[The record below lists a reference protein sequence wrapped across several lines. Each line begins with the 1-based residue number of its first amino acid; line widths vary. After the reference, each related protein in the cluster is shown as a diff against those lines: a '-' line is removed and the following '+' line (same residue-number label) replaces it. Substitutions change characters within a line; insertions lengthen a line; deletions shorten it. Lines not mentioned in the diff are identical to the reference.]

1 MFTENKNF
9 YPTPQEIII
18 KMIEKIEKEKAL
30 NILEPS
36 AGKGN
41 LIEGLNE
48 YNKYYNKIKIN
59 SLDCLE
65 IDNNLRAILKDKKFN
80 LIGSDFLNFN
90 TYKEY
95 DLILMNP
102 PFENGEKHLLKAIS
116 LIENSGGQ
124 IICLL
129 NAETLKNPYSNY
141 RKVLMNKLE
150 NAEIELI
157 KNAFGGA
164 ERKTN
169 VEVAL
174 INLKINKKIKSK
186 LFKNLEEEKINFEN
200 IKIDKLTNKDLIL
213 NLIERYKFEIETG
226 KQLIKEIDFF
236 NKFVEKESK
245 LILKNDYYNQDMNIN
260 FFVEKTRKKYWKI
273 LFENKNLER
282 LFTNE
287 LRSKFY
293 SNLESMKKY
302 EFNLENIEEV
312 LIELSKN
319 MFSSLEKDIENLF
332 DEFSI
337 KYHYYNESSKNIHY
351 FDGWKTNK
359 AHFINKKVIIPLNAF
374 SCYSDRIETYEI
386 ENKLLDIY
394 KIFMYLDNKK
404 ENIKIS
410 LEECRNIL
418 NHIDNEKTKNIDL
431 GYFTV
436 SFYKKGTTHI
446 IFNDEKLLLKFNIFG
461 SQMKKW
467 LPPSYGKT
475 KYEDLDIEEKDV
487 IDSFQ
492 GKESYQEVVNNND
505 TYLLHNDNIKLIG
518 I

>member
-9 YPTPQEIII
+9 YPTPREIIL
-18 KMIEKIEKEKAL
+18 KMIEKIEKNKAL

-41 LIEGLNE
+41 IVEVLNE
-48 YNKYYNKIKIN
+48 YNKYYDRVKIN
-59 SLDCLE
+59 SIDCIE
-65 IDNNLRAILKDKKFN
+65 IDNNLRAILKDKNFN
-80 LIGSDFLNFN
+80 LIGRDFLNFN

-116 LIENSGGQ
+116 LIENNGGQ

-150 NAEIELI
+150 NADIEYI
-157 KNAFGGA
+157 KNSFSLA
-164 ERKTN
+164 ERKTD
-169 VEVAL
+169 VEIAL
-174 INLKINKKIKSK
+174 INLVIPKKVKSK
-186 LFKNLEEEKINFEN
+186 LFENLKEEKINFQN
-200 IKIDKLTNKDLIL
+200 IKMDKLTNKDLIL
-213 NLIERYKFEIETG
+213 NLIEKYKFEIETG
-226 KQLIKEIDFF
+226 KQIIKEIDFF
-236 NKFVEKESK
+236 NNFVEKESR

-260 FFVEKTRKKYWKI
+260 LFVEKTRKKYWKI
-273 LFENKNLER
+273 LFENKNLEN

-293 SNLESMKKY
+293 SNLENMKKY
-302 EFNLENIEEV
+302 EFSLENIEEV

-319 MFSSLEKDIENLF
+319 MFSFLEKDIENLF

-337 KYHYYNESSKNIHY
+337 KYHYYDETSKNIHY

-359 AHFINKKVIIPLNAF
+359 AYFINKKVIIPLNAYDNYDN
-374 SCYSDRIETYEI
+374 SIRGYYVR
-386 ENKLLDIY
+386 NKLLDIY

-404 ENIKIS
+404 ENININ
-410 LEECRNIL
+410 LEECRHIL
-418 NHIDNEKTKNIDL
+418 DHINNEKTKNIDL

-436 SFYKKGTTHI
+436 NFYKKGTTHI

-467 LPPSYGKT
+467 LPPNYGKK

-487 IDSFQ
+487 VDSFQ
-492 GKESYQEVVNNND
+492 GKESYQEVVNNNS
-505 TYLLHNDNIKLIG
+505 TYLFQNNNIKLIG
-518 I
+518 F